1 MDLYP
6 SDEQRELAAAVR
18 DVLAGAVPPDGA
30 TVNGDAWSA
39 AADQGWFALG
49 LDEADGG
56 LGGTL
61 ADEAQVFAQIGAAAA
76 AGPFLATNLAARVA
90 TTVGDRALAEG
101 LVSGVLRAAHAFGPH
116 DGTDRVTA
124 FDARGAAVL
133 LLVDEQRSRL
143 RLCRLADRDIVD
155 DLSPMD
161 PAVTVARISLD
172 RAEVLAEITGARAG
186 AVLVRASVLVA
197 AMLSGVATAATSMSV
212 EYAKIREQFGRPIGA
227 FQAISHRCAEM
238 AIRSNAASAVV
249 DLAAVSVDEEHP
261 DARRRVAAA
270 RRFTESSAL
279 ENARV
284 NIQNHGAIGF
294 TWEHGAHRLLKR
306 ARFLGLGIQPR
317 EAQTE
322 VLVGAG

>member
-6 SDEQRELAAAVR
+6 SDEQRELSAAVR
-18 DVLAGAVPPDGA
+18 DVLAGAAPMDGA
-30 TVNGDAWSA
+30 TGSDDAWSVA
-39 AADQGWFALG
+39 AGQGWFALG

-90 TTVGDRALAEG
+90 AVAGERALADG
-101 LVSGVLRAAHAFGPH
+101 LAAGALRAAHAFGSH
-116 DGTDRVTA
+116 DDRFTA
-124 FDARGAAVL
+124 FDARGAGVL
-133 LLVDEQRSRL
+133 LLVDEERSRL
-143 RLCRLADRDIVD
+143 RLYGLADRDIVD

-161 PAVTVARISLD
+161 PAVTVARVGLD
-172 RAEVLAEITGARAG
+172 RAEVLAEITGADAD

-249 DLAAVSVDEEHP
+249 DLAAVSVDEGHP
-261 DARRRVAAA
+261 DLRRRVAAA
-270 RRFTESSAL
+270 RRFTGSSAL

-306 ARFLGLGIQPR
+306 ARFLGLGFQPR
-317 EAQTE
+317 DLQTE
-322 VLVGAG
+322 VLVGTG